1 MQKIS
6 LFDLFIFEIKS
17 ILSPVTRL
25 ATPIFDHAH
34 PIHFWSAFNIY
45 ESVSACKKSA
55 NSICSF
61 LSYSPETILQSR
73 DQIGQ
78 THFMSDQTFSSNFYF
93 FLNFYQHAKIKAV
106 SLICSGEI
114 LDLKILQFYWFRTFW
129 PISLGQRFFRNTGFV
144 QEHSK

>member
-61 LSYSPETILQSR
+61 LSYSPETRLVKPILCP
-73 DQIGQ
+73 
-78 THFMSDQTFSSNFYF
+78 TKTFSSNFYF

-114 LDLKILQFYWFRTFW
+114 LDLKIL
-129 PISLGQRFFRNTGFV
+129 ISGTKIFPKYRICPGTQQIVKIFII
-144 QEHSK
+144 E

>member
-78 THFMSDQTFSSNFYF
+78 THFMSDQNIFKQLLT
-93 FLNFYQHAKIKAV
+93 V